1 MCAEYKLW
9 RNKAVNAPSVFSNVY
24 LDEAEQVFYNNV
36 LKESKG
42 PKIIWKYIRSLNPSN
57 HIRPP
62 RLVTEY
68 DLKVDNSID
77 ITNTF

>member
-9 RNKAVNAPSVFSNVY
+9 RNKTVNALSVFSNVY

-42 PKIIWKYIRSLNPSN
+42 PEIIWKYIRSLNPSN
-57 HIRPP
+57 HIRPH

-68 DLKVDNSID
+68 HLKVDKSID
-77 ITNTF
+77 IANTF